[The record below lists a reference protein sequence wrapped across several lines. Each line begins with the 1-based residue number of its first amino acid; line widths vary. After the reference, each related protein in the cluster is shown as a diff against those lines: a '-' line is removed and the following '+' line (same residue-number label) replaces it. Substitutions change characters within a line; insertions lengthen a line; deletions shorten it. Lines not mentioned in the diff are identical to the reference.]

1 MELNRQFSLLYLT
14 AAKCP
19 PPEMI
24 YIAGRAGYQYVSLR
38 TIAMGLPG
46 ELNFGLARN
55 PELLSHT
62 TQALAETGVKLLD
75 IECARIDDK
84 TDLQRYMSE
93 MEVAAGLG
101 AKAVTANVWTND
113 KHYNAEMFARLC
125 AQAKRFGLQV
135 NLEFVTWSAVKDICD
150 AVELIDAAGAD
161 NAAIAV
167 DTLHFH
173 RSSCQLEELENLP
186 PRLLGAL
193 HLCDAP
199 GEIPTTV
206 EGLIHA
212 GRSERLYLG
221 EGGVDTASIARRMP
235 SGMIY
240 AVEIPHLE
248 RVNVIG
254 SAEHAH
260 RALETA
266 KSYLKANGL

>member
-1 MELNRQFSLLYLT
+1 MNRQFSLLYLT

-46 ELNFGLARN
+46 ELNFGLSRN
-55 PELLSHT
+55 AELLNHT
-62 TQALAETGVKLLD
+62 MQALADTGVKLLD
-75 IECARIDDK
+75 IECARIDER
-84 TDLQRYMSE
+84 TDLQRYQPE
-93 MEVAAGLG
+93 MEVAARLG

-113 KHYNAEMFARLC
+113 RHYNVEMFAQLC
-125 AQAKRFGLQV
+125 AQAERFGLQV
-135 NLEFVTWSAVKDICD
+135 NLEFVTWSAIKDIRE
-150 AVELIDAAGAD
+150 AVALIDAAGAD

-173 RSSCQLEELENLP
+173 RSRCRPEDLENLP
-186 PRLLGAL
+186 LRLFGSL

-199 GEIPTTV
+199 GGIATTV
-206 EGLIHA
+206 EGLIHT
-212 GRSERLYLG
+212 GRAERLYLG
-221 EGGVDTASIARRMP
+221 EGGIDVASIVRHAP
-235 SGMIY
+235 PGMIC
-240 AVEIPHLE
+240 AIEIPHLE
-248 RVNVIG
+248 RVDVIG

-266 KSYLKANGL
+266 KSYLQANGL